1 MRSQHS
7 LDDVDYRLLEALQ
20 ADVRMPV
27 AALADVAGVSPPACY
42 RRIQKLRASG
52 AIEREVALVAPRTMG
67 WPLVMIVLVTLERER
82 SEIIDGFVRKIGR
95 VPEIVEAWYVTG
107 DHDFALRIVAR
118 DMESFEEMTRRVLY
132 ADEHVKSFKTL
143 VAMRQVKRLS
153 PVPASQTEARPFS
166 R

>member
-1 MRSQHS
+1 MTSQHI
-7 LDDVDYRLLEALQ
+7 LDEIDFRLLEALQ
-20 ADVRMPV
+20 ANARMAV
-27 AALADVAGVSPPACY
+27 ADLAERAGVSAPACY

-82 SEIIDGFVRKIGR
+82 SEIIDGFIRKLAR
-95 VPEIVEAWYVTG
+95 VPEVVEAWYVTG
-107 DHDFALRIVAR
+107 DHDFALRVVAR

-143 VAMRQVKRLS
+143 VAMRQVKKLS
-153 PVPASQTEARPFS
+153 PVPASQVTS
-166 R
+166 GQ